1 MTDARL
7 KVIFAGTPRFAALH
21 AGAIIDSKHQLLS
34 IYTQPDRR
42 AGRGRQLQTSP
53 VKQIAEGA
61 GIPIYQ
67 PDTLKDAE
75 VQAALA
81 AQDADVLVVVA
92 YGLILP
98 RDVLT
103 IPRFGCLN
111 VHASLL
117 PRWRGAAPIQ
127 RAIEAGDETSGI
139 TIMQMDA
146 GLDTGDMLATAAC
159 PIEPRASTTDL
170 HDQLAL
176 LGPELLL
183 SVLDNLEACRA
194 SAQPQDD
201 TQANYAHKLHKQE
214 AEINWCRDA
223 TALDRQIRA
232 FNPAPVCY
240 AVLDCKRVRIWAA
253 RPAPAE
259 LGDSAPGTIV
269 KADQEGIA
277 VRCAKGDLV
286 LQILQ
291 LEGGRQLPVA
301 ELLRAH
307 HDRFSVGKRFE
318 LAATATQE

>member
-1 MTDARL
+1 MTDASLR
-7 KVIFAGTPRFAALH
+7 VIFAGTPRFAAIH
-21 AGAIIDSKHQLLS
+21 ARALVDSEHQLLS

-42 AGRGRQLQTSP
+42 AGRGRKLQTSP
-53 VKQIAEGA
+53 VKQVAEDA
-61 GIPIYQ
+61 GIPVYQ
-67 PDTLKDAE
+67 PDTLKDKE
-75 VQAALA
+75 VQAELA
-81 AQDADVLVVVA
+81 AQSADVLVVVA

-98 RDVLT
+98 LEVLA

-127 RAIEAGDETSGI
+127 RAIEAGDGTSGI

-159 PIEPRASTTDL
+159 QVEPRASAIDL

-176 LGPELLL
+176 IGPELLL
-183 SVLDNLEACRA
+183 SVLDNLESCRA

-201 TQANYAHKLHKQE
+201 TQANYAHKLHKHE
-214 AEINWCRDA
+214 AAINWCRDA
-223 TALDRQIRA
+223 ATLDRQIRA

-240 AVLDCKRVRIWAA
+240 AVLDGKRIRIWGA
-253 RPAPAE
+253 RPTAPE
-259 LGDSAPGTIV
+259 LCDIAPGTIV
-269 KADQEGIA
+269 KADQEGIT

-286 LQILQ
+286 LQTVQ
-291 LEGGRQLPVA
+291 LEGGRQLPAA

-307 HDRFSVGKRFE
+307 HDRFSVGKRF
-318 LAATATQE
+318 APIATAAQE

>member
-1 MTDARL
+1 MTDASLR
-7 KVIFAGTPRFAALH
+7 VIFAGTPRFAALH
-21 AGAIIDSKHQLLS
+21 AEAIVDSKHQLLS

-53 VKQIAEGA
+53 VKQIAEEA
-61 GIPIYQ
+61 GIPVYQ
-67 PDTLKDAE
+67 PDTLKDKE
-75 VQAALA
+75 VQTELA
-81 AQDADVLVVVA
+81 AHDADVLVVVA

-98 RDVLT
+98 PDVLT

-159 PIEPRASTTDL
+159 PVDPRASATDL

-183 SVLDNLEACRA
+183 SVLDNLESCRA
-194 SAQPQDD
+194 SAQPQDG

-223 TALDRQIRA
+223 TTLDRQIRA

-240 AVLDCKRVRIWAA
+240 AVLDGKRVRIWGA
-253 RPAPAE
+253 RPAAAE
-259 LGDSAPGTIV
+259 LCDSAPGTIV
-269 KADQEGIA
+269 KADQEGIT
-277 VRCAKGDLV
+277 VRCAKGDLI
-286 LQILQ
+286 LQTLQ
-291 LEGGRQLPVA
+291 LEGGRQLPAA

-307 HDRFSVGKRFE
+307 HDRFSVGKRFAPT
-318 LAATATQE
+318 AAAAQE

>member
-1 MTDARL
+1 MTDASLR
-7 KVIFAGTPRFAALH
+7 VIFAGTPRFAAIH
-21 AGAIIDSKHQLLS
+21 AEALVDSEHQLLS

-53 VKQIAEGA
+53 VKQVAEEA
-61 GIPIYQ
+61 GIPVYQ
-67 PDTLKDAE
+67 PDTLKDKE
-75 VQAALA
+75 VQTELA
-81 AQDADVLVVVA
+81 AQSADVLVVVA

-98 RDVLT
+98 PDVLT

-146 GLDTGDMLATAAC
+146 GLDTGDTLAIAAC
-159 PIEPRASTTDL
+159 PVEPRASATDL

-176 LGPELLL
+176 MGPELLL
-183 SVLDNLEACRA
+183 SVLDNLETCRA

-214 AEINWCRDA
+214 AEIDWCRDA
-223 TALDRQIRA
+223 ATLDRQIRA

-240 AVLDCKRVRIWAA
+240 AILDGKRIRIWSA
-253 RPAPAE
+253 RPAAAE
-259 LGDSAPGTIV
+259 ASDIAPGTIV
-269 KADQEGIA
+269 KADQQGIT

-286 LQILQ
+286 LQTLQ
-291 LEGGRQLPVA
+291 LEGGRQVPAA

-307 HDRFSVGKRFE
+307 NDRFSVGKRFVPT
-318 LAATATQE
+318 ATASQD